1 MDLRK
6 TQARKEKPKKAKRK
20 QDKPKKKKAK
30 PKPKKK
36 SILSKTLKRATTT
49 DQSIYDN
56 TQQQFLESLRGKLNN
71 TDGRTNNLWNSY
83 KRNLTAQSFG
93 GSPYEMYRMREEADV
108 LRERLERS
116 TNHGRLRPQAFSYG
130 TQTEQQPSTPPP
142 RQATTPPTTPP
153 PHSATP
159 PNTPAPTTPPP
170 RLRFTNL
177 GFAVYPPIPRPRPFR
192 GSYNTIGNG
201 VMRLYE
207 RQPTTTANARRR
219 VNDDT
224 VDAIFDNRE
233 PDRKLL
239 LLDGS
244 GDHWYEATEANKY
257 LKEEDDAFRTSQRA
271 NQRFEDVDAK
281 PFKDDFDKHRSDKDT
296 EKDRDYFEGIQ
307 KTITDGTDK
316 ETQEME
322 RREKERYDD
331 VVQNV
336 ITDDDP
342 ISSRTSTGYAER
354 NHDLLGLGG
363 MVDPFEDLDSDAE
376 EEQSDRSW
384 STTSSS
390 IALGDVTGDMSDE
403 RDDPEWTPFDDR
415 EHADD
420 SF

>member
-1 MDLRK
+1 MDIRK
-6 TQARKEKPKKAKRK
+6 QRKEKPKKAKRK
-20 QDKPKKKKAK
+20 LDKPKKKKAK

-116 TNHGRLRPQAFSYG
+116 TNHGRLRPQASNYG

-142 RQATTPPTTPP
+142 PRPRQATTPPPTTPT
-153 PHSATP
+153 TP
-159 PNTPAPTTPPP
+159 TPPP
-170 RLRFTNL
+170 RLRVTNL
-177 GFAVYPPIPRPRPFR
+177 GFTVYPPIPRPRPFR

-201 VMRLYE
+201 VMMLYE

-219 VNDDT
+219 VDDDT

-244 GDHWYEATEANKY
+244 GDDDWYEATEANKY
-257 LKEEDDAFRTSQRA
+257 LKEEDDAFKKSQRA

-281 PFKDDFDKHRSDKDT
+281 PFKDDFDKHRSNKDT

-322 RREKERYDD
+322 RRERERYDD

-354 NHDLLGLGG
+354 NHDLLGLGFA
-363 MVDPFEDLDSDAE
+363 DPFEDRDSE
-376 EEQSDRSW
+376 EEKADRL
-384 STTSSS
+384 SSS
-390 IALGDVTGDMSDE
+390 SDE
-403 RDDPEWTPFDDR
+403 IFDPNDSEWTPQSDD
-415 EHADD
+415 EELDADD
-420 SF
+420 SY

>member
-6 TQARKEKPKKAKRK
+6 TQARKTQAKPKKKRDKRK
-20 QDKPKKKKAK
+20 LDKPKKKKAK

-56 TQQQFLESLRGKLNN
+56 TQQQFLESLREKLNN

-93 GSPYEMYRMREEADV
+93 GTPYEMYRMREEADV

-130 TQTEQQPSTPPP
+130 TQTEQPPSNYGTPSTPRP

-153 PHSATP
+153 PT
-159 PNTPAPTTPPP
+159 TPAPTPP
-170 RLRFTNL
+170 RLQFTNL
-177 GFAVYPPIPRPRPFR
+177 GFSVYPPIPRPLPFR
-192 GSYNTIGNG
+192 GGYNTIGNG
-201 VMRLYE
+201 VMSLYE

-219 VNDDT
+219 VSDDT
-224 VDAIFDNRE
+224 VDDIFDNRE

-244 GDHWYEATEANKY
+244 DDDWHEATEANKY
-257 LKEEDDAFRTSQRA
+257 LKEEDDAFKTSQRA

-281 PFKDDFDKHRSDKDT
+281 PFKDDFDKHRSNKDT

-307 KTITDGTDK
+307 KTIRDGTDK

-322 RREKERYDD
+322 RRERDRHDD

-342 ISSRTSTGYAER
+342 ISSTTG
-354 NHDLLGLGG
+354 LLGLGG
-363 MVDPFEDLDSDAE
+363 FDDPFEDLDSDE
-376 EEQSDRSW
+376 EKADQLSFSSD
-384 STTSSS
+384 
-390 IALGDVTGDMSDE
+390 DE
-403 RDDPEWTPFDDR
+403 DNSEWTPSDDR
-415 EHADD
+415 DADG
-420 SF
+420 SY